1 MTNVLA
7 VDYGLDVALM
17 ESAVRAV
24 LTNGYVVLRQAI
36 PEKTI
41 AHWHSIFETGILPAA
56 EEGRYPFRQ
65 CSLGP
70 GRHHYTVPISGGFA
84 APEFY
89 ANELIYRMANHLLE
103 PGFILA
109 TAAIAYSVPGA
120 PRQYIHRDQPMPTRI
135 TALNA
140 VLPPFSLTVDIPLVI
155 TDASV
160 GGTVMVAGSH
170 HSVSQAKTVPD
181 NGVRVD
187 TVPGDVVIWDS
198 RLQHYGEANRSK
210 INRPIVLLYYQ
221 RPWFFNFPN
230 YEPGSQI
237 QISAA
242 QLLQVPERY
251 QHLFQWSK
259 NLFGSTSIDDFS
271 LL

>member
-1 MTNVLA
+1 MADVVA
-7 VDYGLDVALM
+7 EDYGLSAASM

-24 LTNGYVVLRQAI
+24 LTDGYVVLRRAI
-36 PEKTI
+36 PEETI
-41 AHWHSIFETGILPAA
+41 SHWRDIFEAGILPAA
-56 EEGRYPFRQ
+56 AEGRYPFRQ

-84 APEFY
+84 APAFY

-120 PRQYIHRDQPMPTRI
+120 PRQYIHRDQPVPTRI
-135 TALNA
+135 KALNS
-140 VLPPFSLTVDIPLVI
+140 VLPPFSLTVDIPLV
-155 TDASV
+155 TTNEST
-160 GGTVMVAGSH
+160 GGTVMLAGSH
-170 HSVSQAKTVPD
+170 HSVSQGQTISD

-187 TVPGDVVIWDS
+187 TLPGDVVIWDS
-198 RLQHYGEANRSK
+198 RLLHYGEANRSEVT
-210 INRPIVLLYYQ
+210 RPIVLLYYQ

-237 QISAA
+237 QITETEIA
-242 QLLQVPERY
+242 QVPESY
-251 QHLFQWSK
+251 QHLFKWSSA
-259 NLFGSTSIDDFS
+259 LFGSAPTGDF
-271 LL
+271 LPL